1 MGIICHLF
9 PDKAMSD
16 HIPIIFLVP
25 GPFISR
31 FCDGPQHP
39 RLVSGRKKKLG
50 VWTGLKNLYRFNIV
64 TVQISFFKYVETT
77 CPKYLPERP
86 LRICKAHRHSLDV
99 NLSASILRHCFS
111 TSLGT
116 PARAERF
123 VAAGAQIS
131 VESGGLTGG
140 IQLDIPIVGN
150 SLLFD
155 YH

>member
-16 HIPIIFLVP
+16 HIPIIFF
-25 GPFISR
+25 GPWSIHLQVLRWTTTST
-31 FCDGPQHP
+31 
-39 RLVSGRKKKLG
+39 SGLWQKKKLG